1 MTFVDNTITL
11 EKVTGADA
19 QIRALYDILIKRT
32 YNISNRTLPSIE
44 EHIKFAQN
52 HPYRTWYLV
61 KDDSDYIG
69 SAYLMKNNCVG
80 INLIKNFELFPNIV
94 NKILKKHKPLKEVK
108 SVRPSYFYINIAP
121 ENKQIEAQLMKLNAQ
136 KIQSTFILTP
146 T

>member
-1 MTFVDNTITL
+1 MTFIDNTITL
-11 EKVTGADA
+11 EKVTGTDH
-19 QIRALYDILIKRT
+19 QIRVLHDILIKRT

-121 ENKQIEAQLMKLNAQ
+121 ENEQIEAQLIKLHAK
-136 KIQSTFILTP
+136 KIQSTFILTQ

>member
-1 MTFVDNTITL
+1 MTFIDNTITL
-11 EKVTGADA
+11 EKVTGADD

-61 KDDSDYIG
+61 KDDSEYIG

-121 ENKQIEAQLMKLNAQ
+121 ENEQIEEQLMKLNAQ
-136 KIQSTFILTP
+136 KIQSTFILIP

>member
-1 MTFVDNTITL
+1 MTFIDKTITL
-11 EKVTGADA
+11 EKVTGTDD

-61 KDDSDYIG
+61 KDDSNYIG

-80 INLIKNFELFPNIV
+80 INLITNFDLFPNIV

-108 SVRPSYFYINIAP
+108 SLRPSYFYINIAP
-121 ENKQIEAQLMKLNAQ
+121 ENEQIEAQLMKLNAQ

>member
-1 MTFVDNTITL
+1 MTFIDNAITL
-11 EKVTGADA
+11 EKVTGADD

-32 YNISNRTLPSIE
+32 YNISNKTLPSIE
-44 EHIKFAQN
+44 EHIKFTQN

-121 ENKQIEAQLMKLNAQ
+121 ENEQIEAQLMKLNAQ

>member
-1 MTFVDNTITL
+1 MTFIDNTITL
-11 EKVTGADA
+11 EKVTGADD
-19 QIRALYDILIKRT
+19 QIRALYDILIRRT
-32 YNISNRTLPSIE
+32 YNISNKTMPSIE
-44 EHIKFAQN
+44 EHIKFTQN

-121 ENKQIEAQLMKLNAQ
+121 ENEQIEAQLMKLNAQ

>member
-1 MTFVDNTITL
+1 MTFIDNTITL
-11 EKVTGADA
+11 EKVTGTDD

-32 YNISNRTLPSIE
+32 YNISNTTLPSIE
-44 EHIKFAQN
+44 EHTKFAQN

-80 INLIKNFELFPNIV
+80 INLITNFDLFPNVV

-121 ENKQIEAQLMKLNAQ
+121 ENEQIEAQLMKLNAQ

>member
-1 MTFVDNTITL
+1 MTFIDNTITL
-11 EKVTGADA
+11 EKVTGAND

-80 INLIKNFELFPNIV
+80 INLITNFDLFPNIM
-94 NKILKKHKPLKEVK
+94 NQILKKHKPLKEVK

-121 ENKQIEAQLMKLNAQ
+121 ENEQIEAQLIKLHAK
-136 KIQSTFILTP
+136 KIQSTFILTQ

>member
-1 MTFVDNTITL
+1 MTFIDNTITL
-11 EKVTGADA
+11 EKVTGADD
-19 QIRALYDILIKRT
+19 QIRALYDILIRRT
-32 YNISNRTLPSIE
+32 YNISNKTLPSIE
-44 EHIKFAQN
+44 EHIKFTQN

-121 ENKQIEAQLMKLNAQ
+121 ENEQIEAQLMKLNAQ

>member
-1 MTFVDNTITL
+1 MTFIDNTITL
-11 EKVTGADA
+11 EKVTGAND

-61 KDDSDYIG
+61 KDESDYIG

>member
-1 MTFVDNTITL
+1 MTFIDKTITL
-11 EKVTGADA
+11 EKVTGTDD

-61 KDDSDYIG
+61 KDDSNYIG
-69 SAYLMKNNCVG
+69 SAYLMKNKCVG
-80 INLIKNFELFPNIV
+80 INLITNFDLFPNIV

-108 SVRPSYFYINIAP
+108 SLRPSYFYINIAP
-121 ENKQIEAQLMKLNAQ
+121 ENEQIEAQLMKLNAQ

>member
-1 MTFVDNTITL
+1 MTFIDNTITL
-11 EKVTGADA
+11 EKVTGADD